1 MQTAGSLICPYIKG
15 SLEGALCRI
24 ENRFVK
30 ESNGADI
37 RVCMSE
43 HFEFCPVLRCYNE
56 EDEAV

>member
-1 MQTAGSLICPYIKG
+1 MQTVESLVCPYLKG

-24 ENRFVK
+24 GNRSVK
-30 ESNGADI
+30 ELDAADI
-37 RVCMSE
+37 HVCLSE